1 MIPVQPVNCVFLT
14 LQALQDL
21 RALYQD
27 TIAILTSHPLVHI
40 PETVNSKDYQMSTVP
55 AGNLAVQIIQHFIVV
70 QQSGKHIHLL
80 GQDTPGQTAHHHKGS
95 VLMVLQHLTSGID
108 PVLFAIAV
116 QIAEIKI
123 HSLFIAIC
131 NISQLA
137 QDHLAVIRIS
147 HSLQIIHGI
156 CTNIISNTLT
166 GNVQF
171 PCKMK
176 SILPDVPQ
184 KKEITCRL
192 IQEQQ
197 HFIII
202 LYLFPVVCICHLK
215 QRTDYAPPQ

>member
-1 MIPVQPVNCVFLT
+1 MIPVQSVNCVFLT
-14 LQALQDL
+14 LQAFQNL
-21 RALYQD
+21 RTPDQNMI
-27 TIAILTSHPLVHI
+27 TILTTHPLIHI
-40 PETVNSKDYQMSTVP
+40 PEAVNPQNDQMSTVSP
-55 AGNLAVQIIQHFIVV
+55 GNLAVQIIQHFIVI
-70 QQSGKHIHLL
+70 QQSGKHVNLF
-80 GQDTPGQTAHHHKGS
+80 GQDTPGQTAHHYKGLM
-95 VLMVLQHLTSGID
+95 LMVLQHLTSGID
-108 PVLFAIAV
+108 PILFAIAV

-137 QDHLAVIRIS
+137 QDHLTVIGIS

-156 CTNIISNTLT
+156 CTNIISSALT

-176 SILPDVPQ
+176 FLLPDIPQ
-184 KKEITCRL
+184 KEKITCRL

-215 QRTDYAPPQ
+215 